1 LGVDEMITGTEWI
14 VIIILILALLIFG
27 PSKIPELA
35 KAIGRA
41 RREYEKAARGE
52 EEREEHEE
60 EKIRALAKELGIPTE
75 GKTTEEILSEIKKRA
90 KSAS

>member
-52 EEREEHEE
+52 EEREEREE

-75 GKTTEEILSEIKKRA
+75 GKTIEEILSEIKKRA